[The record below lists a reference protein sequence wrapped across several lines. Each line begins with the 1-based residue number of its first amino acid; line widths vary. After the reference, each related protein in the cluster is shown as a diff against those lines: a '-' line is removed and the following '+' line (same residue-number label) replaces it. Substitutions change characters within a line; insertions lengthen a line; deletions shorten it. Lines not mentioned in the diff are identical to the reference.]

1 MKDYLSLGNKTDLT
15 VLSGTPR
22 NYTSDLLSAIPLAI
36 AAPILSYQRTKAQK
50 EIIIKQ
56 IESNRAERVEI
67 MRTMRELARLGQLT
81 PEVTQQLL
89 VAYYQQPY

>member
-50 EIIIKQ
+50 ERIIKQ
-56 IESNRAERVEI
+56 I
-67 MRTMRELARLGQLT
+67 
-81 PEVTQQLL
+81 
-89 VAYYQQPY
+89 